1 MIRLESFVA
10 ALVLAS
16 AYLLGGRFRAAR
28 FPRRRRW
35 LSAAAGA
42 SIGYVFVD
50 MLPGLA
56 RAQHV
61 FTQATTRLSQVTTQ
75 HEIYLAGLAGF
86 VVFYGLDDMVFWS
99 RRAGATVAVGRTA
112 YWAHMAGAGLYSV
125 TISYLMV
132 HEQRHPIQLA
142 LYCLAMSLHFL
153 SLDHLFRE
161 VHGRAYERTGKWVLI
176 GAVMAGWALGMSMT
190 VSPARGPILL
200 GFISGGVVMNTVL
213 AELPTDT
220 QGRFLPFCSGALV
233 YSLILLVASATHSG

>member
-1 MIRLESFVA
+1 MLRLGSFVA

-16 AYLLGGRFRAAR
+16 AYLLGGRLRAAR

-56 RAQHV
+56 RAQHL
-61 FTQATTRLSQVTTQ
+61 FTQATARLSQVTTQ

-99 RRAGATVAVGRTA
+99 KREGGSAAAGRTA
-112 YWAHMAGAGLYSV
+112 YWAHMAGASLYSV

-132 HEQRHPIQLA
+132 HEPRHPIQLA
-142 LYCLAMSLHFL
+142 LYCLAMGLHFL

-176 GAVMAGWALGMSMT
+176 GAVLAGWALGISLT
-190 VSPARGPILL
+190 VSPVRGPILL

-213 AELPTDT
+213 AELSADKK
-220 QGRFLPFCSGALV
+220 GRFLPFCGGALL
-233 YSLILLVASATHSG
+233 YSLILLVASARPGG

>member
-1 MIRLESFVA
+1 MLRLESFVA
-10 ALVLAS
+10 VLTLAS
-16 AYLLGGRFRAAR
+16 AYLLGGRLRATR

-61 FTQATTRLSQVTTQ
+61 FTQATARLSQIATQ

-99 RRAGATVAVGRTA
+99 KRESGSVAAGRTA

-132 HEQRHPIQLA
+132 HEPRHPIQLA
-142 LYCLAMSLHFL
+142 LYCLAMGLHFL
-153 SLDHLFRE
+153 SLDQLFRE
-161 VHGRAYERTGKWVLI
+161 VHGRSYERTGKWVLT
-176 GAVMAGWALGMSMT
+176 GAVLAGWVLGVSMT
-190 VSPARGPILL
+190 VSPVRGPVLL
-200 GFISGGVVMNTVL
+200 GFVSGGVVMNTVL
-213 AELPTDT
+213 AELPADKK
-220 QGRFLPFCSGALV
+220 GHFLPFCGGALL
-233 YSLILLVASATHSG
+233 YSLILLVASARPGG